1 MRYLL
6 IPLILLVAVGI
17 ANAQDFH
24 VSVLN
29 GKLHPGDHTNLV
41 ILVEYEG
48 RAENFVLNENTSN
61 LLTLITTAKDLR
73 VEMEDEWI
81 PIKVEN
87 ENPQIVGD
95 LPSGRV
101 AKVVFR
107 VRVDEDA
114 EMGEYRVP
122 IKLKYTKVRVTQT
135 PSGVLLSYSDEVD
148 VEYVKVNVT
157 RRDYDFS
164 VLKVESSLEVGREGA
179 VEVTLKN
186 TGRFEIHNATLT
198 LKASPPLKPNP
209 KATTTYLGDLDVDET
224 ASAKFKVYVM
234 EGALNQSYPA
244 ELILSFRT
252 SDNVRMVVSK
262 TVGLKVENRDL
273 FYVEKVEE
281 LLTSP
286 KGLKKP
292 VVGFLKVEIENLGKD
307 VRDAVAILSFDSP
320 LLKAENT
327 PYVGNLKKGE
337 KRVVTFYVESLAPR
351 GYYRGCVV
359 LKYRNGLGDEVL
371 SGKHYV
377 EVKVDSSPLRV
388 VRVESN
394 LAVGMSGDLN
404 VYVKNNLKSDLENVE
419 FSIVPTKF
427 AVPLST
433 TYYLEKLGPSK
444 VEVVKFRVRVSSEV
458 ASGSYKLYMIERYD
472 LSNAEGLTSVVEIPV
487 LIKSRRAYFEVVSVK
502 SDLYPDKTGY
512 VFVEIRNVGNLTAYN
527 CVVELSVSNP
537 LTIAG
542 TSSLASLMGKSQ
554 PGLYFVGTL
563 KPGEVAIAKFKV
575 DVDKD
580 ACSGYYPA
588 TVRVRYDDFEG
599 YTHESN
605 PVTVSLEVKEVPLIN
620 PVTIT
625 ATVLIA
631 VAVFAG
637 LKFGRRRLK

>member
-1 MRYLL
+1 MRYIL

-135 PSGVLLSYSDEVD
+135 PSGVSLSYSDEVD

-234 EGALNQSYPA
+234 GGALNQSYPA

-327 PYVGNLKKGE
+327 PYVGNLKRGE

-351 GYYRGCVV
+351 GYYRGYIV

>member
-427 AVPLST
+427 TVPLST

>member
-1 MRYLL
+1 MRYIL

-427 AVPLST
+427 TVPLST